1 MPAREL
7 SETILKP
14 YPDMAVVAYCHT
26 GMVTQPF
33 AHSLALLASSDP
45 FIEALIA
52 TCGAML
58 PMNRN
63 KFTHDFLNN
72 YKAPWLWI
80 VDSDMTFPRD
90 TLRQLIAVAHA
101 TDVEIVCGNYVNGL
115 GFSNLCDLECIQVK
129 DLKTNTSY
137 EIGYGGT
144 GCMLVSRALLMRI
157 HEQYESETPHE
168 FFGYGYRHDNQ
179 GKLELIGEDY
189 LFCMR
194 ARTAG
199 AKIVC
204 WTGLELGHIKFTE
217 LKVLKN
223 D

>member
-1 MPAREL
+1 MTARDL
-7 SETILKP
+7 GETILKP
-14 YPDMAVVAYCHT
+14 YTDMAVITYCHV

-33 AHSLALLASSDP
+33 AHHLALLAMADP
-45 FIEALIA
+45 FIEGIIGVQ
-52 TCGAML
+52 GAML

-63 KFTHDFLNN
+63 KAAHQFLREA
-72 YKAPWLWI
+72 KAPWLWI

-90 TLRQLIAVAHA
+90 AIRQSIAVAHA
-101 TDVEIVCGNYVNGL
+101 TDAEIVCGNYVNGL
-115 GFSNLCDLECIQVK
+115 GYSNLCDLECVQVK
-129 DLKTNTSY
+129 DLKPNTSY

-144 GCMLVSRALLMRI
+144 GCMLVSRALLERV
-157 HEQYESETPHE
+157 QAKYEGDSPQE

-179 GKLELIGEDY
+179 GRLEVIGEDY

-194 ARTAG
+194 ARTTG

-217 LKVLKN
+217 LRVPTT
-223 D
+223 